1 MLDRLGVFLLSWFLG
16 VFMKRRDVLGLPLT
30 RHRKSLSFLEL
41 IFAFSH
47 ISLIFFRSSMV
58 KSSVTLTPRYP
69 YCFNLYQF
77 FIIRSFSFTFCK
89 VKTASLFTNVPLDFT
104 IEIVL
109 KRIYEL
115 KEIETSITRTEMKE
129 LLLLCTKNVHFSFD
143 GKIYIQVDGVA
154 MGSPLGPVIAN
165 IFMVELE
172 RNILP
177 TLTDYMLP
185 WKRYVDDT
193 LSWINIDYVDLVT
206 EKLHEFHEN
215 IKFTHEIEKE
225 GKISFLD
232 VLLIRIDNRI
242 ETTVFRKKT
251 DTDIYLNWNAF
262 APLKWKRGTLR
273 TLLLRAYS
281 NCSNDH
287 HLQNEIRHLHHVFTE
302 INGYPQWIIRQEI
315 DKLHRENETP
325 NIRVVAEE
333 ESHDTKIES
342 LLVVPYQG
350 ERGNKLIKSLVKTIA
365 KVEKKH
371 ETKVIYTGAKLSTCF
386 NVKDKTI
393 KEHKNNL
400 VYEYKCQD
408 CQATYIGETARRFS
422 ERIKDHCG
430 RDQNSH
436 ILRHSIEKSHKAPV
450 KDDFSIIYNNRQLS
464 NYYVRATVESLLI
477 KREKPS
483 LNSQEKS
490 RPLKLFN

>member
-1 MLDRLGVFLLSWFLG
+1 
-16 VFMKRRDVLGLPLT
+16 
-30 RHRKSLSFLEL
+30 
-41 IFAFSH
+41 
-47 ISLIFFRSSMV
+47 
-58 KSSVTLTPRYP
+58 
-69 YCFNLYQF
+69 
-77 FIIRSFSFTFCK
+77 
-89 VKTASLFTNVPLDFT
+89 
-104 IEIVL
+104 
-109 KRIYEL
+109 
-115 KEIETSITRTEMKE
+115 
-129 LLLLCTKNVHFSFD
+129 
-143 GKIYIQVDGVA
+143 

-193 LSWINIDYVDLVT
+193 ITWINIDCVDLVT
-206 EKLHEFHEN
+206 EKLNEFHEN

-232 VLLIRIDNRI
+232 VLLIRINNCI

-273 TLLLRAYS
+273 TLLLRAYT
-281 NCSNDH
+281 NCSNEF
-287 HLQNEIRHLHHVFTE
+287 HLQNEIRHLQHVFTE
-302 INGYPQWIIRQEI
+302 INGYPWWIVRQETN
-315 DKLHRENETP
+315 KLHRENKTAM
-325 NIRVVAEE
+325 NHVVAEE
-333 ESHDTKIES
+333 ESHDAKIEQ
-342 LLVVPYQG
+342 LLVLPYQG
-350 ERGNKLIKSLVKTIA
+350 ERGDKLINSLVKTIA

-371 ETKVIYTGAKLSTCF
+371 ETKIIYTGTKLSACF

-393 KEHKNNL
+393 QEHKNNL

-408 CQATYIGETARRFS
+408 CQAKYIGETARRFS

-430 RDQNSH
+430 RDKNSH
-436 ILRHSIEKSHKAPV
+436 ILRHSIEKSHKTPM
-450 KDDFSIIYNNRQLS
+450 KDDFSIIHNNRQLS
-464 NYYVRATVESLLI
+464 NYYLRTTVESLLI

-483 LNSQEKS
+483 LNCQEKS
-490 RPLKLFN
+490 RPLKLFI